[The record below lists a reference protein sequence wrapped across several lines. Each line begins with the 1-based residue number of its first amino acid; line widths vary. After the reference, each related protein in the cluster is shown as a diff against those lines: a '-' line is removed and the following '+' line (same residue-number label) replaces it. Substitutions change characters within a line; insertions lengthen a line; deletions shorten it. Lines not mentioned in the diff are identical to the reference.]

1 MQKNPPVFTGF
12 SGGSFLLVAPMY
24 IVEIAEPELRG
35 GLASLSQ
42 LMLVLGIAYDNAL
55 SIEGAVGWNVISG
68 ILIAVPSQQNK
79 YLIIFI

>member
-1 MQKNPPVFTGF
+1 
-12 SGGSFLLVAPMY
+12 MY

-68 ILIAVPSQQNK
+68 ILIAVPSERNK
-79 YLIIFI
+79 YFFIFLFKKLGIVS